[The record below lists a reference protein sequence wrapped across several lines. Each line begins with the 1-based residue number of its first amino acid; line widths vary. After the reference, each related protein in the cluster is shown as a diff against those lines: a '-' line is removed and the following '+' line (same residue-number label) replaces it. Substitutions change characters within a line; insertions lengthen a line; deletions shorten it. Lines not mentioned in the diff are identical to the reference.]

1 MPEQVSVE
9 RTIRA
14 DAGRLYE
21 LVTDLP
27 RMGDWSPENTGGR
40 WVKGATGPA
49 VGARFKGTNR
59 NGWRRWSTDVVVT
72 TAKPGEQFTFDVSTG
87 PIKVATWDYRF
98 EQSGDS
104 TSVVET
110 WTDRRNP
117 LVAKVAILIAGVRDR
132 PGRNRQTME
141 ATLEK
146 LAAAVEV

>member
-98 EQSGDS
+98 EQSGDA

-117 LVAKVAILIAGVRDR
+117 LAAKVAILIAGVRDR
-132 PGRNRQTME
+132 PEHNRQNME

>member
-14 DAGRLYE
+14 DAGRLYD

-40 WVKGATGPA
+40 WVKDATGPA

-117 LVAKVAILIAGVRDR
+117 LAAKVAILIAGVRDR
-132 PGRNRQTME
+132 PGRNRQNME